1 MSVHLSNRIE
11 LVIPILLPTSN
22 ALTDTSFLYITYFL
36 ECFTIIFATPAL
48 VIFYR
53 ILNRSFLF
61 HRNLVI
67 ITKYHYCML
76 YMALP
81 SRIIIILYVLRIIS
95 VPTEN
100 LRSEPLFMIAC
111 FVNLFCKIMPSYALL
126 STLMERFMASH
137 YISDYETK
145 SRPWIAATGIVGSW
159 TTSSLG
165 TTALIFGKGR
175 LELKPSS

>member
-1 MSVHLSNRIE
+1 
-11 LVIPILLPTSN
+11 
-22 ALTDTSFLYITYFL
+22 
-36 ECFTIIFATPAL
+36 
-48 VIFYR
+48 
-53 ILNRSFLF
+53 
-61 HRNLVI
+61 
-67 ITKYHYCML
+67 ML

-111 FVNLFCKIMPSYALL
+111 FVNLFCKIMPSYSLL

-145 SRPWIAATGIVGSW
+145 YRPWIAATAIVGSW

-165 TTALIFGKGR
+165 TTALIFGLIGADRVIIIDFVLCAIASIAHVTLFRRERRRFAKFVVGPYTNHYLSTR
-175 LELKPSS
+175 FQIIENLRVLKSYSDSVGEFSDDAHKV